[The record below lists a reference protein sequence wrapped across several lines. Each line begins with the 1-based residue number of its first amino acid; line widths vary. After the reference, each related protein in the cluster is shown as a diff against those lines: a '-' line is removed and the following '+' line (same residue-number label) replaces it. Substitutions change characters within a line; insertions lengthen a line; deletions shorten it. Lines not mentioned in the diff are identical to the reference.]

1 MLEKAELKPK
11 FYFFELKKNLM
22 PKLDLNQG
30 IFLSALSS
38 SPLKYNK
45 QSVIIHE
52 CRGNCAV
59 ILSLIIDS
67 CNLDDN
73 NPMFL

>member
-1 MLEKAELKPK
+1 
-11 FYFFELKKNLM
+11 M

-30 IFLSALSS
+30 IFLSFIWSS

-52 CRGNCAV
+52 CRGNVYCAV

-67 CNLDDN
+67 WNLDDN
-73 NPMFL
+73 NPMFFVELKVIVSYW